1 MSHEVDIN
9 RADVF
14 LVVYSK
20 EQEWDAN
27 TRSIVNHLR
36 QERVTW
42 NESQSLGIRASHL
55 E

>member
-27 TRSIVNHLR
+27 TRS
-36 QERVTW
+36 
-42 NESQSLGIRASHL
+42 SKSLETRTSHL